1 MNENLKNVEVSG
13 IRRFFDKVTKVE
25 GAISLTLG
33 QPDFT
38 VPGPIKE
45 GIIKALN
52 ENKTKYTPNSGIPEL
67 REKIS
72 KYLSTMSIHY
82 DRDEICVTAGGS
94 EGLFCLFT
102 AILNKGDKVLIPSIA
117 YPSYEAISK
126 ILGADVSYYNLKEDL
141 SIDIADIKEKLE
153 KDNIKAIVLS
163 FPSNPTGT
171 VLSKE
176 DLKELHGILK
186 ESSTIIISDEIYS
199 SINFEGD
206 YYSISQY
213 EDILDR
219 VILINGFSKMFSMT
233 GLRIGY
239 VCAKEKYIKQITKV
253 HQYNAS
259 SAPSIVQ
266 WGVYEGFDQGMEYV
280 NIMSDEFKKRSEYVY
295 NRLISMGVETNLP
308 KGAFYIFPSIKKYGL
323 SSEEFCA
330 RLLEEAKVA
339 LVPGSAF
346 GPKGEGYVRISFSY
360 SMDTLKKSLD
370 LVEVWLKNNFKNI

>member
-13 IRRFFDKVTKVE
+13 IRKFFDKVTKVE

-38 VPGPIKE
+38 VPIPIKE

-52 ENKTKYTPNSGIPEL
+52 ENKTTYTPNNGIPEL

-72 KYLSTMSIHY
+72 EYLSIVNIHY
-82 DRDEICVTAGGS
+82 NKEEICVTAGGS
-94 EGLFCLFT
+94 EGLFCIFT
-102 AILNKGDKVLIPSIA
+102 AILNKGDKILIPSIA

-126 ILGADVSYYNLKEDL
+126 ILGAEVIYYNLKEDL
-141 SIDIADIKEKLE
+141 SIDIEDIKEKI
-153 KDNIKAIVLS
+153 KRHKIKAMVLS

-171 VLSKE
+171 VLSKK
-176 DLKELHGILK
+176 DLKELHDILK
-186 ESSTIIISDEIYS
+186 QSSTIIISDEIYS
-199 SINFEGD
+199 SINFED
-206 YYSISQY
+206 NYYSISQY

-219 VILINGFSKMFSMT
+219 VILISGFSKMFSMT

-239 VCAKEKYIKQITKV
+239 VCAKEKYIKEITKV

-266 WGVYEGFDQGMEYV
+266 WGVYEGFEEGMEYTK
-280 NIMSDEFKKRSEYVY
+280 IMRDEFKERSEYVY
-295 NRLISMGVETNLP
+295 NRLISMGIETNLP

-323 SSEEFCA
+323 SSEDFCL

-346 GPKGEGYVRISFSY
+346 GPLGEGYARVSFSY
-360 SMDTLKKSLD
+360 SMETLKRSLD
-370 LVEVWLKNNFKNI
+370 LIEVWLKDNF

>member
-13 IRRFFDKVTKVE
+13 IRKFFDKVTKVE

-38 VPGPIKE
+38 VPIPIKE

-52 ENKTKYTPNSGIPEL
+52 ENKTTYTPNNGIPEL

-72 KYLSTMSIHY
+72 EYLSIVNIHY
-82 DRDEICVTAGGS
+82 NKEEICVTAGGS
-94 EGLFCLFT
+94 EGLFCIFT
-102 AILNKGDKVLIPSIA
+102 AILNKGDKILIPSIA

-126 ILGADVSYYNLKEDL
+126 ILGAEVIYYNLKEDL
-141 SIDIADIKEKLE
+141 SIDIEDIKEKL
-153 KDNIKAIVLS
+153 KRHKIKAMVLS

-171 VLSKE
+171 VLSKK
-176 DLKELHGILK
+176 DLKELHDILK
-186 ESSTIIISDEIYS
+186 QSSTIIISDEIYS
-199 SINFEGD
+199 SINFED
-206 YYSISQY
+206 NYYSISQY

-219 VILINGFSKMFSMT
+219 VILISGFSKMFSMT

-239 VCAKEKYIKQITKV
+239 VCAKEKYIKEITKV

-266 WGVYEGFDQGMEYV
+266 WGVYEGFEEGMEYTK
-280 NIMSDEFKKRSEYVY
+280 IMRDEFKERSEYVY
-295 NRLISMGVETNLP
+295 NRLISMGIETNLP

-323 SSEEFCA
+323 SSEDFCL

-346 GPKGEGYVRISFSY
+346 GPLGEGYARVSFSY
-360 SMDTLKKSLD
+360 SMETLKRSLD
-370 LVEVWLKNNFKNI
+370 LIEVWLKDNF